1 MQGCTC
7 IFHKNR
13 LPSGAPKLK
22 AKRMIK
28 ERAETA
34 PVRISGDD
42 DAALM
47 QKISCGDSRAFEK
60 LVHRHL
66 PRSVRMAARITG
78 SSAEAED
85 AVQEAFIRV
94 WKHAAEWESP
104 HTAGAQFSTWFYRI
118 VLNLCIDHK
127 RKRIFTPL
135 EEISEPDD
143 GRDNAEASLQRH
155 ELSERV
161 RGAIDTL
168 PDRQRA
174 AFVLCFYE
182 ECSNKEAASILG
194 VSVKALESLLVR
206 ARKSLHD
213 KLLPEKQ

>member
-1 MQGCTC
+1 M
-7 IFHKNR
+7 
-13 LPSGAPKLK
+13 
-22 AKRMIK
+22 MK
-28 ERAETA
+28 ERAEAA
-34 PVRISGDD
+34 PVDVTGED

-47 QKISCGDSRAFEK
+47 QKIACGDNRAFEK
-60 LVHRHL
+60 LVRRHL
-66 PRSVRMAARITG
+66 PRSARMASRVTG
-78 SSAEAED
+78 SAAEAED

-94 WKHAAEWESP
+94 WKHAAEWEAP
-104 HTAGAQFSTWFYRI
+104 GTAGAQFSTWFYRI

-143 GRDNAEASLQRH
+143 GRDNAETGLQRH

-182 ECSNKEAASILG
+182 ERSNKEAAALLGISI
-194 VSVKALESLLVR
+194 KALESLLVR
-206 ARKSLHD
+206 ARKALHD
-213 KLLPEKQ
+213 KLLPEKRS

>member
-1 MQGCTC
+1 M
-7 IFHKNR
+7 
-13 LPSGAPKLK
+13 
-22 AKRMIK
+22 ME
-28 ERAETA
+28 ERAEVA
-34 PVRISGDD
+34 PIDISGDD
-42 DAALM
+42 DATLM
-47 QKISCGDSRAFEK
+47 QKIACGDNRAFEK
-60 LVHRHL
+60 LVQRHL

-78 SSAEAED
+78 SAAEAED

-104 HTAGAQFSTWFYRI
+104 STAGAQFSTWFYRI

-127 RKRIFTPL
+127 RKRVFTPL

-143 GRDNAEASLQRH
+143 GRDNAEAGLERF

-161 RGAIDTL
+161 RSAIDTL

-182 ECSNKEAASILG
+182 ELSNKEAALALG

-206 ARKSLHD
+206 ARKALHD
-213 KLLPEKQ
+213 KLLPEK

>member
-1 MQGCTC
+1 M
-7 IFHKNR
+7 
-13 LPSGAPKLK
+13 
-22 AKRMIK
+22 ME
-28 ERAETA
+28 ERAEAA
-34 PVRISGDD
+34 PIETSGDD

-47 QKISCGDSRAFEK
+47 QKIAGGDSRAFER
-60 LVHRHL
+60 LVQRHL

-78 SSAEAED
+78 SAAEAED

-104 HTAGAQFSTWFYRI
+104 DTAGAQFSTWFYRI
-118 VLNLCIDHK
+118 VLNLCIDYK

-143 GRDNAEASLQRH
+143 DRDNAETGLQRH

-182 ECSNKEAASILG
+182 ERSNKEAASILG
-194 VSVKALESLLVR
+194 ISVKALESLLVR
-206 ARKSLHD
+206 ARKALHD
-213 KLLPEKQ
+213 KLLPEKRS

>member
-1 MQGCTC
+1 M
-7 IFHKNR
+7 
-13 LPSGAPKLK
+13 
-22 AKRMIK
+22 MME
-28 ERAETA
+28 ERAHA
-34 PVRISGDD
+34 PAIEVNGDD

-47 QKISCGDSRAFEK
+47 QKIACGDNRAFEK
-60 LVHRHL
+60 LVQRHL

-78 SSAEAED
+78 SAAEAED

-94 WKHAAEWESP
+94 WKHAADWESP
-104 HTAGAQFSTWFYRI
+104 DAAGAQFSTWFYRI

-127 RKRIFTPL
+127 RKKVFTPL
-135 EEISEPDD
+135 EEITEPDD
-143 GRDNAEASLQRH
+143 GRDNAETGLQRR
-155 ELSERV
+155 ELSQRV
-161 RGAIDTL
+161 RGAVDTL

-182 ECSNKEAASILG
+182 ERSNKEAATLLG

-206 ARKSLHD
+206 ARKALHD

>member
-1 MQGCTC
+1 
-7 IFHKNR
+7 
-13 LPSGAPKLK
+13 
-22 AKRMIK
+22 MI
-28 ERAETA
+28 EVRVETA
-34 PVRISGDD
+34 LVEASGDD

-47 QKISCGDSRAFEK
+47 QKIAGGDNRAFEK
-60 LVHRHL
+60 LVQRHL

-78 SSAEAED
+78 SAAEAED

-94 WKHAAEWESP
+94 WKHAADWESP
-104 HTAGAQFSTWFYRI
+104 DAAGAQFSTWFYRI

-135 EEISEPDD
+135 EDVQEPDD
-143 GRDNAEASLQRH
+143 GRDDAETGLQRR
-155 ELSERV
+155 ELSQRV
-161 RGAIDTL
+161 RGAVDTL

-182 ECSNKEAASILG
+182 ERSNKEAADVLG

-206 ARKSLHD
+206 ARKALHD
-213 KLLPEKQ
+213 KLLPEKRA

>member
-1 MQGCTC
+1 MQ
-7 IFHKNR
+7 
-13 LPSGAPKLK
+13 
-22 AKRMIK
+22 

-34 PVRISGDD
+34 PIEIDGDD

-47 QKISCGDSRAFEK
+47 QKIAGGNNRAFER
-60 LVHRHL
+60 LVQRHL

-78 SSAEAED
+78 SAAEAED

-94 WKHAAEWESP
+94 WKHAAQWESP
-104 HTAGAQFSTWFYRI
+104 DAAGAQFSTWFYRI

-127 RKRIFTPL
+127 RKRTFTPL
-135 EEISEPDD
+135 DDISEPDD
-143 GRDNAEASLQRH
+143 ERDNAETGLQRR

-161 RGAIDTL
+161 RGAVDTL

-182 ECSNKEAASILG
+182 ERSNKEAAAVLG

-206 ARKSLHD
+206 ARKTLHD
-213 KLLPEKQ
+213 NLLPEKRA

>member
-1 MQGCTC
+1 MVQG
-7 IFHKNR
+7 
-13 LPSGAPKLK
+13 
-22 AKRMIK
+22 
-28 ERAETA
+28 RADIA
-34 PVRISGDD
+34 PVEDNGDD

-47 QKISCGDSRAFEK
+47 QKIACGDNRAFER
-60 LVHRHL
+60 LVQRHL

-78 SSAEAED
+78 SAAEAED

-104 HTAGAQFSTWFYRI
+104 DAAGALFSTWFYRI

-127 RKRIFTPL
+127 RKRTFTPL

-143 GRDNAEASLQRH
+143 GRDDAETGLQRD
-155 ELSERV
+155 ELSNRI
-161 RGAIDTL
+161 RGAVAGL

-182 ECSNKEAASILG
+182 ERSNKEAAAILG

-206 ARKSLHD
+206 ARKTLHD
-213 KLLPEKQ
+213 KLLPERR